1 MTTGTLYGIGVGPG
15 DPELITV
22 KALRQLQSAPVVA
35 FPTGRQG
42 QMGVAQRAIAAWL
55 TPEQIQLPLYFP
67 YVQDSETLVQAWQQA
82 AQTVWPYL
90 ARGQDVVFA
99 SEGDISFY
107 STFTYLAQSL
117 QQAYPEVQVEAVPGV
132 CSPLAAAAVLGIP
145 LTLQAQRLAV
155 IPALYRVNDLET
167 VLVWAD
173 VLVLL
178 KVSSV
183 YRQVWKILRQHQ
195 LLQRSYIVQRA
206 TTDQQIVYA
215 DLNGYPDLQLPYF
228 SLLIVQVRQGVES
241 RE

>member
-22 KALRQLQSAPVVA
+22 KALRRLQAAPVVA
-35 FPTGRQG
+35 FPAGRQG
-42 QMGVAQRAIAAWL
+42 QMGVAQRTIAAWL
-55 TPEQIQLPLYFP
+55 TPEHIQLPLYFP
-67 YVQDSETLVQAWQQA
+67 YVQDSDTLTQAWQQA
-82 AQTVWPYL
+82 AETVWSYL
-90 ARGQDVVFA
+90 ADGQHVVFA

-117 QQAYPEVQVEAVPGV
+117 QQAHPEVQIEAIPGV
-132 CSPLAAAAVLGIP
+132 CSPLAAAAALGIP
-145 LTLQAQRLAV
+145 LTIQAQRLAV
-155 IPALYRVNDLET
+155 IPALYRVSDLET
-167 VLVWAD
+167 VLVWSD

-183 YRQVWKILRQHQ
+183 YHEVWQILQHHQ

-215 DLNGYPDLQLPYF
+215 DLSKYPDLQLPYF
-228 SLLIVQVRQGVES
+228 SLLIVQIRQGVEG
-241 RE
+241 RG

>member
-1 MTTGTLYGIGVGPG
+1 MTAGTLYGIGVGPG

-22 KALRQLQSAPVVA
+22 KALRRLQSSPVVA
-35 FPTGRQG
+35 FPAGRQG

-55 TPEQIQLPLYFP
+55 TPEQIQLPLHFP
-67 YVQDSETLVQAWQQA
+67 YVQDSATLTQAWQRA
-82 AQTVWPYL
+82 ATTVWPYL
-90 ARGQDVVFA
+90 ANGQDVVFA

-117 QQAYPEVQVEAVPGV
+117 QQAHSAVQIEAIPGV
-132 CSPLAAAAVLGIP
+132 CSPLAAAAALGIP
-145 LTLQAQRLAV
+145 LTLQGQRLAM
-155 IPALYRVNDLET
+155 IPALYRVSDLET

-183 YRQVWKILRQHQ
+183 YREVWQILHQHQ

-215 DLNGYPDLQLPYF
+215 DLRRYPDLQLPYF
-228 SLLIVQVRQGVES
+228 SLLIVQVREWIEG
-241 RE
+241 RG